1 MKRYLIPLAV
11 FLAVAVALGIGLTLD
26 PSRVPSPLIGK
37 PAPAFSAP
45 DLHHP
50 TRTVTMADLKGRV
63 ALVNVWAS
71 WCAACLDEHPYVK
84 ELAETGVPI
93 YGINYKDTRK
103 DALEW
108 LDRYGNAYVTSILDA
123 DGRIGLD
130 WGVYGVPET
139 FVLDADGVI
148 RHKHI
153 GAITPDDI
161 KNELIPLIEK
171 LRDEAD
177 T

>member
-1 MKRYLIPLAV
+1 
-11 FLAVAVALGIGLTLD
+11 
-26 PSRVPSPLIGK
+26 
-37 PAPAFSAP
+37 
-45 DLHHP
+45 
-50 TRTVTMADLKGRV
+50 
-63 ALVNVWAS
+63 
-71 WCAACLDEHPYVK
+71 
-84 ELAETGVPI
+84 
-93 YGINYKDTRK
+93 
-103 DALEW
+103 
-108 LDRYGNAYVTSILDA
+108 YGNAYVTSILDA